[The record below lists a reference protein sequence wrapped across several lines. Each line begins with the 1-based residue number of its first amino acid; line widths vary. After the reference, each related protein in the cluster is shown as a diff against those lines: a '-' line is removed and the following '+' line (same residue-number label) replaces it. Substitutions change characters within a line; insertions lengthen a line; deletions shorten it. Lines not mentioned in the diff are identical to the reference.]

1 VKAAILAAGEGTR
14 MRPLTVTRPK
24 VMLPVANRPMLEQII
39 ISARDAGITEFVCV
53 VGYMGDLVRAYF
65 GDGERMGVQID
76 YVEQKEQLG
85 TAHAIGTVRELV
97 GDRFLLLNGDA
108 IVGSSDLRSIV
119 SRGGDVIMAVKE
131 VDSIEGY
138 GVVATAGD
146 RVVEIIEKPEQTE
159 KTGQAG
165 QTGRAASNLVNAG
178 IYLFSDA
185 IFDAIDETKKSIRGE
200 YEITDSI
207 QSLIDDTGAGV
218 DVGYSTLD
226 TWIDI
231 GRPWNLLDAN
241 EYLLSW
247 MGTEIA
253 GEIEPYATLKGNVVV
268 GAGTIIRNGSYI
280 TGPVMIGENCDIGP
294 NCFVRPGTSLGN
306 NVRIGNAVE
315 IKNSIVMDKTN
326 IGHLSYVG
334 DSVIG
339 SGCNFGAGTKIAN
352 LRHDG
357 RNVRSVVKDVPVDT
371 GRRKL
376 GAIMGDNVHTGIN
389 TCINV
394 GVMLDPGTGTHPGEV
409 VMG

>member
-1 VKAAILAAGEGTR
+1 

-65 GDGERMGVQID
+65 GDGERIGVQID

-119 SRGGDVIMAVKE
+119 SRKEDVVMAVKE
-131 VDSIEGY
+131 IENPVGY
-138 GVVATAGD
+138 GVLKTADD
-146 RVVEIIEKPEQTE
+146 RVVEIIEKPE
-159 KTGQAG
+159 
-165 QTGRAASNLVNAG
+165 RAVSNLVNAG

-207 QSLIDDTGAGV
+207 QSLIDGAGAGTGV

-241 EYLLSW
+241 EYLLSG

-253 GEIEPYATLKGNVVV
+253 GEIEPYATLNGNVVV

-280 TGPVMIGENCDIGP
+280 IGPAMIGENCDIGP
-294 NCFVRPGTSLGN
+294 NCFVRPGTTLGD

-357 RNVRSVVKDVPVDT
+357 RNVRVVLKGAPVDT

-376 GAIMGDNVHTGIN
+376 GVIMGDDVHTGIN

>member
-1 VKAAILAAGEGTR
+1 MKAAILAAGEGTR

-65 GDGERMGVQID
+65 GDGERIGVQID

-119 SRGGDVIMAVKE
+119 SRKEDVVMAVKE
-131 VDSIEGY
+131 IENPVGY
-138 GVVATAGD
+138 GVLKTADD
-146 RVVEIIEKPEQTE
+146 RVVEIIEKTE
-159 KTGQAG
+159 
-165 QTGRAASNLVNAG
+165 RATSNLVNAG

-207 QSLIDDTGAGV
+207 QSLIDGAGAGTGV

-241 EYLLSW
+241 EYLLSG

-253 GEIEPYATLKGNVVV
+253 GEIEPYATLNGNVVV

-280 TGPVMIGENCDIGP
+280 TGPVIIGENCDIGP
-294 NCFVRPGTSLGN
+294 NCFVRPGTTLGD

-357 RNVRSVVKDVPVDT
+357 RNVRVVLKGAPVDT

-376 GAIMGDNVHTGIN
+376 GVIMGDDVHTGIN

-394 GVMLDPGTGTHPGEV
+394 GVSLDCGTGTRPGEV

>member
-14 MRPLTVTRPK
+14 MHPLTVTRPK

-39 ISARDAGITEFVCV
+39 VSARDAGITEFVCV

-65 GDGERMGVQID
+65 GDGSRLGVRID

-108 IVGSSDLRSIV
+108 IVGSSDLRSII
-119 SRGGDVIMAVKE
+119 SRREDVVMAVKE
-131 VDSIEGY
+131 IENPVGY
-138 GVVATAGD
+138 GVLKTADD
-146 RVVEIIEKPEQTE
+146 RVVEIIEKPE
-159 KTGQAG
+159 
-165 QTGRAASNLVNAG
+165 RAVSNLVNAG
-178 IYLFSDA
+178 IYLFSGA
-185 IFDAIDETKKSIRGE
+185 IFDAIDETKKSVRGE

-207 QSLIDDTGAGV
+207 QLLIDGAGSGAGV

-241 EYLLSW
+241 EYLLS
-247 MGTEIA
+247 GIETEIA
-253 GEIEPYATLKGNVVV
+253 GEIEPYATLKGVVVV

-280 TGPVMIGENCDIGP
+280 TGPAMIGENCDIGP
-294 NCFVRPGTSLGN
+294 NCFVRPGTTLGN

-357 RNVRSVVKDVPVDT
+357 RNVRSVVKGAPVDT

-394 GVMLDPGTGTHPGEV
+394 GVSLDCGTGTRPGEV

>member
-1 VKAAILAAGEGTR
+1 

-65 GDGERMGVQID
+65 GDGERIGVQID

-119 SRGGDVIMAVKE
+119 SRKEDVVMAVKE
-131 VDSIEGY
+131 IENPVGY
-138 GVVATAGD
+138 GVLKTADD
-146 RVVEIIEKPEQTE
+146 RVVEIIEKPE
-159 KTGQAG
+159 
-165 QTGRAASNLVNAG
+165 RAVSNLVNAG

-207 QSLIDDTGAGV
+207 QSLIDGAGAGTGV

-241 EYLLSW
+241 EYLLSG

-253 GEIEPYATLKGNVVV
+253 GEIEPYATLNGNVVV

-280 TGPVMIGENCDIGP
+280 IGPAMIGENCDIGP
-294 NCFVRPGTSLGN
+294 NCFVRPGTTLGD

-357 RNVRSVVKDVPVDT
+357 RNVRVVLKGAPVDT

-376 GAIMGDNVHTGIN
+376 GVIMGDDVHTGIN

-394 GVMLDPGTGTHPGEV
+394 GVSLDCGTGTRPGEV